1 LPPALP
7 SIYNGR
13 VFRLS
18 PVEEL
23 TRRLVE
29 IEEASEHRARLG
41 ARLGHTEVIRQ
52 TLVAAIDSLKG
63 ELSGE
68 ERDVARLE
76 RASLTSLIHELLG
89 TKEEKLARE
98 RQDVVDARMRLEAA
112 EAQKSAV
119 ERRLAGLRSEL
130 AEIGDLEPERDRI
143 VGEFVSFLDQHPE
156 AAARLDPKVRRLFDL
171 AGGVE
176 DRLML
181 APGRIIQSLTSRELT
196 EIKES
201 IAAARRASQALLVLD
216 RALAE
221 ASGREVAEVPPLLHE
236 IAAADLA
243 LREFASEA
251 LDVYLLDPSAD
262 DFSRAVLDALSVA
275 HDPPLVLRAPDARR
289 QVQVWIDKV
298 DRYLD
303 DLHARLREPV

>member
-1 LPPALP
+1 VLP

-29 IEEASEHRARLG
+29 IEEASEQRARLA
-41 ARLGHTEVIRQ
+41 ARLAHTEVVRQ
-52 TLVAAIDSLKG
+52 SLVAAINSLQG

-76 RASLTSLIHELLG
+76 RVSLTSLIHALLG

-98 RQDVVDARMRLEAA
+98 RQDVVDARMRLEAS

-119 ERRLAGLRSEL
+119 ERRLAGLRAEL
-130 AEIGDLEPERDRI
+130 VEIGDLEPERDRI
-143 VGEFVSFLDQHPE
+143 VREFVSFLDQHPE

-181 APGRIIQSLTSRELT
+181 APGVIQSLTSGKLT
-196 EIKES
+196 AIKES

-221 ASGREVAEVPPLLHE
+221 ASGREVAEVPPLVHE

-243 LREFASEA
+243 LREFSSEA
-251 LDVYLLDPSAD
+251 LDVHLLDPSAD
-262 DFSRAVLDALSVA
+262 DFSTAVLDALSVA
-275 HDPPLVLRAPDARR
+275 HDPPLVLHAPDARR
-289 QVQVWIDKV
+289 QVQVRIDKI
-298 DRYLD
+298 DRYLE
-303 DLHARLREPV
+303 DLHARLREPSLGR